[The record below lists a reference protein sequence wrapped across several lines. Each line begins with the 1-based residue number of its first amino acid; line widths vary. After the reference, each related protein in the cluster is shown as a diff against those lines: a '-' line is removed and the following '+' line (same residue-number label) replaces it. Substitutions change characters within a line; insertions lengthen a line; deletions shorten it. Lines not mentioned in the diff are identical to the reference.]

1 MTHCNTIS
9 TGQSLKS
16 VVLFVTEYGL
26 KTNAPTPVGNGFIEM
41 SEINKCIENFKN
53 VVKKE
58 KLTSIVFKFTETL
71 VIN

>member
-1 MTHCNTIS
+1 M
-9 TGQSLKS
+9 
-16 VVLFVTEYGL
+16 FVTEYGF
-26 KTNAPTPVGNGFIEM
+26 KTNAPTPVGEGFIEM
-41 SEINKCIENFKN
+41 SEINKCIENCKN